1 MSLKSIVAL
10 LVISLWPPAAV
21 AASAGPPSAEEQQ
34 RVNLESFDHVWTTI
48 RDKHWDPEMAGL
60 DWEAVRDELR
70 PRVEQATDR
79 EGARAVMDE
88 LISRLGLSHY
98 AIIPAEAYAELDLPD
113 GQGALDGWTGLDVRV
128 VGGRALV
135 TSVAEGSPAAE
146 AGIRPG
152 WGVLHIDDDD
162 VGSVLE
168 TIEGELEASRYL
180 DLALAGSVLGRLSG
194 PVGEEI
200 TVSFLAEGDRSVEA
214 ALTLSEQRGQKI
226 RMGYLPPIHVWI
238 DARTLDATL
247 GYIAFNMFV
256 DPGRLMPVFNEAMG
270 SFMES
275 DGLVIDLRGNPGGL
289 PAMAMGMAGWLIS
302 EKSHRLGTMITRDN
316 ELKLIVFPRP
326 ETYSGPVAVLV
337 DGLSGSC
344 SEILAGGLKDLGRA
358 RIFGTRTMG
367 AALPSVIEKLPNGDG
382 FQYAFA
388 NYVSEG
394 GEVLE
399 GVGVI
404 PHFEIAPSREALLA
418 GRDPVLDAAVA
429 WIRQQRPNQEENTP

>member
-289 PAMAMGMAGWLIS
+289 PAM
-302 EKSHRLGTMITRDN
+302 
-316 ELKLIVFPRP
+316 IVFPRP